1 MEQSGQ
7 HDCFKTHVQHCQSL
21 IAATLI
27 FLAVPHEYHTPNA
40 KKQSMDAEIAITLP
54 KNVTNRGVTQL
65 LRCNAD

>member
-1 MEQSGQ
+1 LFQNTCPALSELDRSNS
-7 HDCFKTHVQHCQSL
+7 D
-21 IAATLI
+21 